1 MPAATIDEVIRKLE
15 IIVQDAS
22 SVGDPLGIFAV
33 VYLGVTRD
41 VKSGIQ
47 EGRFDDGALME
58 RLDVVFANRY
68 LEALS
73 QYKNSEPCT
82 QSWKIAFEAAQNQD
96 FLILQHLLLG
106 MNAHINL
113 DLGISA
119 AECVD
124 ARRILELER
133 DFMSINSV
141 LAAKIDAVQDRLSA
155 VSPLLF
161 LLDWAGQRK
170 DERFAEFSLIKAR
183 DQAWQLAVALSRQNE
198 NQQTLRIEAQDWA
211 VAALGKLISHPGKWI
226 GWLLKLIRFF
236 EKKDARR
243 IMAVLQ

>member
-1 MPAATIDEVIRKLE
+1 MSAATIDEVIRQLE

-22 SVGDPLGIFAV
+22 SSGDPLGIFAV

-47 EGRFDDGALME
+47 EGKFEDGARME

-82 QSWKIAFEAAQNQD
+82 HSWKIAFEAAQNQD
-96 FLILQHLLLG
+96 FMILQHLLLG

-113 DLGISA
+113 DLGIAA

-170 DERFAEFSLIKAR
+170 DERFAEFSLAQAR
-183 DQAWQLAVALSRQNE
+183 KQAWHTALNFSKLEAAKKMEAIENVDGVVA
-198 NQQTLRIEAQDWA
+198 TLGR
-211 VAALGKLISHPGKWI
+211 LISHPGKWI

-243 IMAVLQ
+243 VMAVLQ

>member
-1 MPAATIDEVIRKLE
+1 MPAATIDEVIGQLE

-22 SVGDPLGIFAV
+22 SSGDPLGIFAV

-47 EGRFDDGALME
+47 EGEFEDGARME

-73 QYKNSEPCT
+73 QYKNSKPCT

-113 DLGISA
+113 DLGIA
-119 AECVD
+119 AAACVD
-124 ARRILELER
+124 ARRVLELER

-183 DQAWQLAVALSRQNE
+183 EQAWQLAVALSRQDE
-198 NQQTLRIEAQDWA
+198 HQQTLRIEAQDLA

-243 IMAVLQ
+243 VMALLQ